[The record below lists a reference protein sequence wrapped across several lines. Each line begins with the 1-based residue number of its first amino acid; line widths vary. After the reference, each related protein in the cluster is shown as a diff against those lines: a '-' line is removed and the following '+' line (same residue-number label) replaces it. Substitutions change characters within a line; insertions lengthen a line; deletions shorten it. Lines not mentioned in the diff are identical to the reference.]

1 MINLLSNKI
10 ATYMWPKVISLHGYM
25 ANIQN
30 RQKVF
35 SFAII
40 FKIFEENK
48 KMNVAMY

>member
-1 MINLLSNKI
+1 
-10 ATYMWPKVISLHGYM
+10 M

-40 FKIFEENK
+40 FKIFDENK

>member
-1 MINLLSNKI
+1 
-10 ATYMWPKVISLHGYM
+10 M

-35 SFAII
+35 LFAII
-40 FKIFEENK
+40 LKNFDENK